1 MSWARFGWYELQER
15 LSLNSLSDKL
25 VIAKFSVP
33 RDPPESSRGTS
44 TEVEGPKLTE
54 VSLMDASSWKAHA
67 KQTWKEFDAS
77 GTDPV
82 TREVP
87 IAHIANGIVTQLTM
101 TPYLS
106 LGGGP
111 DDWHADSEKEVFLS
125 IDPPNTGLQYE
136 METVDETVQEQIGVD
151 IQGQPIMRD
160 VVKSVTKP
168 KLDGNG
174 QPIIKKKKVGAVDAN
189 GNPVDANGDPVG
201 PGGEQAQVDVPDL
214 ADETYHQVHNF
225 ETGDDGGD
233 TTYDSVY
240 NRTEELVA
248 VREPK
253 EGGGA
258 ELFWRHVK
266 FSQDAPC
273 PPVIEV
279 TPPVTVTPSSGG
291 GYVHFFINI
300 YEGTKVSGTCTSG
313 QLLQSEEVQIPLP
326 EGIAFEEKCVVT
338 NIDVSSGA
346 ITFMREKVLCVA
358 GSSGTCQPVTIE
370 AEACENT

>member
-106 LGGGP
+106 LGDGSP

-189 GNPVDANGDPVG
+189 GDPVID
-201 PGGEQAQVDVPDL
+201 PETGEQAQVDVPDL
-214 ADETYHQVHNF
+214 AEETYHQVHNF
-225 ETGDDGGD
+225 EAGADGGD
-233 TTYDSVY
+233 TTYDQEY

-248 VREPK
+248 VRVPK
-253 EGGGA
+253 GGGA
-258 ELFWRHVK
+258 ELYWRHIK

-273 PPVIEV
+273 PPVIDV
-279 TPPVTVTPSSGG
+279 TEPVRSGN
-291 GYVHFFINI
+291 YVVFYVDV
-300 YEGTKVSGTCTSG
+300 YEGAKVSGVCTSG
-313 QLLQSEEVQIPLP
+313 TRIQHKEVAIPIINPELALQ
-326 EGIAFEEKCVVT
+326 EKCVITGVQPG
-338 NIDVSSGA
+338 SGG
-346 ITFMREKVLCVA
+346 ITFQRESVLCVA
-358 GSSGTCQPVTIE
+358 GSSGTCEPVTIE